1 MTRGVA
7 NNTNLL
13 IADKKKL
20 GDKIKLDKKKTSSGY
35 HKNCICKKRVTS
47 TIRRKPRL
55 VLQELRLDK
64 SWMERRVMRGHFPL
78 FLVDNET
85 RVV

>member
-1 MTRGVA
+1 MLPERPIKVSFLSQENGKTFPRLNPVTRGVA

-35 HKNCICKKRVTS
+35 HKNCICKKKGNKHNS
-47 TIRRKPRL
+47 S
-55 VLQELRLDK
+55 QA
-64 SWMERRVMRGHFPL
+64 
-78 FLVDNET
+78 
-85 RVV
+85 